1 MRGSAPTLT
10 PRKQTAT
17 MANITSPAPLATVNT
32 YMVAEIEAEASH
44 LITRPVEDDRPKA
57 QGFPIYALPDGLQRI
72 AANLRDTIGFPID
85 YTASAM
91 LFTASVAVGT
101 SLGISPKRGWVELAT
116 LWFAFVGRPGTTK
129 SHPLNRL
136 LLPLYARDR
145 ESIQAFASELRDY
158 EAELKLSKK
167 DKDREAPTPPTCA
180 QHLVGDTT
188 PEALAEV
195 LGKNL
200 RGIGQHCDELSG
212 WVADFGR
219 YSKGGDAQRYMSM
232 WSAQPLRVNRVKTS
246 MPLYVHRP
254 FVSVCGTI
262 QPGVLGGLVSD
273 GRGVNG
279 FIDRML
285 FAFPEEQKMAAWS
298 EDEPAEW
305 IAAHWNQFILKLLSI
320 PPPDEGTNP
329 ILLRFT
335 TDAKQLWV
343 KHHAKMKTEIDNL
356 NRDGDEARAGH
367 RTKMLIYTLRFA
379 LLDAAMQWA
388 SSDGYDEPAEVD
400 IASLGAAIALAEYYT
415 TTSDKVLFTLH
426 DSTPVDRL
434 TGDKLTLYDALANEF
449 TTAKAILKA
458 DELGFSER
466 TTKRLLNEWK
476 REKLLKREGQ
486 GRYSK
491 LLEH

>member
-1 MRGSAPTLT
+1 
-10 PRKQTAT
+10 
-17 MANITSPAPLATVNT
+17 
-32 YMVAEIEAEASH
+32 MVAEIEAEASH

-101 SLGISPKRGWVELAT
+101 SLGISPRG
-116 LWFAFVGRPGTTK
+116 VGLSLLHCGLHLSEGRAQQ
-129 SHPLNRL
+129 SRILNRL

-262 QPGVLGGLVSD
+262 QPGVLGGLVEA
-273 GRGVNG
+273 RVNG
-279 FIDRML
+279 
-285 FAFPEEQKMAAWS
+285 S
-298 EDEPAEW
+298 
-305 IAAHWNQFILKLLSI
+305 
-320 PPPDEGTNP
+320 
-329 ILLRFT
+329 
-335 TDAKQLWV
+335 
-343 KHHAKMKTEIDNL
+343 
-356 NRDGDEARAGH
+356 
-367 RTKMLIYTLRFA
+367 
-379 LLDAAMQWA
+379 
-388 SSDGYDEPAEVD
+388 
-400 IASLGAAIALAEYYT
+400 
-415 TTSDKVLFTLH
+415 
-426 DSTPVDRL
+426 
-434 TGDKLTLYDALANEF
+434 
-449 TTAKAILKA
+449 
-458 DELGFSER
+458 
-466 TTKRLLNEWK
+466 
-476 REKLLKREGQ
+476 
-486 GRYSK
+486 
-491 LLEH
+491 